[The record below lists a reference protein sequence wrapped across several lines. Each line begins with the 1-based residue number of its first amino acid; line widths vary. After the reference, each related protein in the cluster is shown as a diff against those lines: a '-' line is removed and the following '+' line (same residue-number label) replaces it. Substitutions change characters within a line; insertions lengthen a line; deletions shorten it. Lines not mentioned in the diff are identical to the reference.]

1 MWWILYYVA
10 SYTTI
15 NFIINNINF
24 DLLQKNNNDYLIT
37 CTEIPKISS
46 TIETTGLL
54 LFSSLI
60 SYNYFSIL
68 KNNFSTTLLIIFFNY
83 LLSSFNSDKLLVCN
97 SIIKREIMWI
107 YTTTI
112 FILMFCET
120 IYKNIS
126 DVQLYKHVLSIVIK
140 ILSNLFFICGYN
152 YLGYFGICISTILQ
166 LIFTFN
172 LIKYNINGFTYS
184 LISVWCFFYILYFID
199 FLNYFFLF
207 LDQTTIYNMYL
218 INDIVAKVSINTLF
232 TNNLLKIENLRNNMD
247 LQTIN
252 FTSYM
257 LNNINQYY
265 ENNSI
270 ITKECSNFI
279 ENIRNNF
286 ITVIPKNKDVI
297 KIELLNKI
305 LPLNLVNKYIFE
317 NKNNTK
323 HYTNICVL
331 FTDIVNYTELAKK
344 YKHDIIF
351 ELLNILYTKFD
362 NIIKKYSHLQKIETI
377 GDAYMVVGDIF
388 RNDDNYKIVIKEII
402 LIAFDFINEIKN
414 IKTPDKNPLSI
425 RIGINLGN
433 VSIGI
438 LGTELPRLCVVGNTV
453 NMASR
458 LQSTADPDTIQISHH
473 IYEQLEE
480 MDLKNKFE
488 ICKKENVFL
497 KNIGS
502 VTTYIV
508 TPIISN

>member
-1 MWWILYYVA
+1 
-10 SYTTI
+10 
-15 NFIINNINF
+15 
-24 DLLQKNNNDYLIT
+24 
-37 CTEIPKISS
+37 
-46 TIETTGLL
+46 
-54 LFSSLI
+54 
-60 SYNYFSIL
+60 
-68 KNNFSTTLLIIFFNY
+68 
-83 LLSSFNSDKLLVCN
+83 
-97 SIIKREIMWI
+97 
-107 YTTTI
+107 
-112 FILMFCET
+112 
-120 IYKNIS
+120 
-126 DVQLYKHVLSIVIK
+126 
-140 ILSNLFFICGYN
+140 
-152 YLGYFGICISTILQ
+152 
-166 LIFTFN
+166 
-172 LIKYNINGFTYS
+172 
-184 LISVWCFFYILYFID
+184 
-199 FLNYFFLF
+199 
-207 LDQTTIYNMYL
+207 MYL

-305 LPLNLVNKYIFE
+305 LPLNLLNKYIFE

-331 FTDIVNYTELAKK
+331 FTDIVNYTALAKK

-438 LGTELPRLCVVGNTV
+438 LGTELPRLCIVGNTV

>member
-1 MWWILYYVA
+1 
-10 SYTTI
+10 
-15 NFIINNINF
+15 
-24 DLLQKNNNDYLIT
+24 
-37 CTEIPKISS
+37 
-46 TIETTGLL
+46 
-54 LFSSLI
+54 
-60 SYNYFSIL
+60 
-68 KNNFSTTLLIIFFNY
+68 
-83 LLSSFNSDKLLVCN
+83 
-97 SIIKREIMWI
+97 
-107 YTTTI
+107 
-112 FILMFCET
+112 
-120 IYKNIS
+120 
-126 DVQLYKHVLSIVIK
+126 
-140 ILSNLFFICGYN
+140 
-152 YLGYFGICISTILQ
+152 
-166 LIFTFN
+166 
-172 LIKYNINGFTYS
+172 
-184 LISVWCFFYILYFID
+184 
-199 FLNYFFLF
+199 
-207 LDQTTIYNMYL
+207 MYL

-508 TPIISN
+508 TPIILN

>member
-1 MWWILYYVA
+1 
-10 SYTTI
+10 
-15 NFIINNINF
+15 
-24 DLLQKNNNDYLIT
+24 
-37 CTEIPKISS
+37 
-46 TIETTGLL
+46 
-54 LFSSLI
+54 
-60 SYNYFSIL
+60 
-68 KNNFSTTLLIIFFNY
+68 
-83 LLSSFNSDKLLVCN
+83 
-97 SIIKREIMWI
+97 
-107 YTTTI
+107 
-112 FILMFCET
+112 
-120 IYKNIS
+120 
-126 DVQLYKHVLSIVIK
+126 
-140 ILSNLFFICGYN
+140 
-152 YLGYFGICISTILQ
+152 
-166 LIFTFN
+166 
-172 LIKYNINGFTYS
+172 
-184 LISVWCFFYILYFID
+184 
-199 FLNYFFLF
+199 
-207 LDQTTIYNMYL
+207 MYL

-305 LPLNLVNKYIFE
+305 LPLNLVNKYIFD

-331 FTDIVNYTELAKK
+331 FTDIVNYTELAKN

-508 TPIISN
+508 TPIILN